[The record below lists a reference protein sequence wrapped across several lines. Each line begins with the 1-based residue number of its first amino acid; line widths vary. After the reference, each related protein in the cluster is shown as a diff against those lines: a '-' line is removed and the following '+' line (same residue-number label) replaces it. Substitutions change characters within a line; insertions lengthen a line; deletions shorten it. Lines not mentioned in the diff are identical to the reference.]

1 MCDSLEFDDNLI
13 HDRDAEEDVYA
24 AVCPEDVVSFV
35 NNGKILSGIIES
47 LFEVNGIVNRI
58 AIKSL
63 DQLDSVKTKI
73 TLLIQYL

>member
-35 NNGKILSGIIES
+35 NNGKILGGLIES
-47 LFEVNGIVNRI
+47 LFEVN
-58 AIKSL
+58 
-63 DQLDSVKTKI
+63 
-73 TLLIQYL
+73 